1 LHNILLWFFLC
12 NEVLKIK
19 PSFNPGKLTLGRIN
33 WHSFNNV
40 LSRISGTKKIN
51 QKLNIDNYC
60 TSINVKLAFFII
72 FVLTLQ
78 NGFAARWCF
87 WFSANDSSIEK
98 VCPPL
103 VILCVKKHKWK
114 WSIAANKTH
123 FLQPMLPL
131 KVHKCAEAY
140 YQTIRAVKSHLALL
154 QYSKSFEKHEN
165 KKLFELNMLFVRI
178 FMILH
183 LFQKCTKF
191 IVHLELR

>member
-1 LHNILLWFFLC
+1 
-12 NEVLKIK
+12 
-19 PSFNPGKLTLGRIN
+19 
-33 WHSFNNV
+33 
-40 LSRISGTKKIN
+40 
-51 QKLNIDNYC
+51 
-60 TSINVKLAFFII
+60 
-72 FVLTLQ
+72 
-78 NGFAARWCF
+78 
-87 WFSANDSSIEK
+87 
-98 VCPPL
+98 
-103 VILCVKKHKWK
+103 
-114 WSIAANKTH
+114 
-123 FLQPMLPL
+123 MLPL